1 MADRRPWSEDG
12 RKEPERQ
19 GLAQAKPLERKEWT
33 ARELGQ
39 RLSFGVI
46 CGAIMGASIGAVD
59 VFQTSLNN
67 PTASNALGGARKLG
81 EVGGRTMVTFAGF
94 FSVYQGLK
102 YVATLLR
109 GVDDLVNV
117 AIAAPPALAP
127 MMVFRGSRLQVPYAT
142 VLVGMDAVSSYGLM
156 ATLGVGR

>member
-102 YVATLLR
+102 YVFTYSR

-117 AIAAPPALAP
+117 AAAAPPALAP
-127 MMVFRGSRLQVPYAT
+127 MMIFRGSRLQVPYAT
-142 VLVGMDAVSSYGLM
+142 VLIGMDAVSCYGLM
-156 ATLGVGR
+156 GGPDR

>member
-67 PTASNALGGARKLG
+67 QNLGGMRKLG
-81 EVGGRTMVTFAGF
+81 EVGGRTPPRSTRDCG
-94 FSVYQGLK
+94 
-102 YVATLLR
+102 R
-109 GVDDLVNV
+109 GV
-117 AIAAPPALAP
+117 P
-127 MMVFRGSRLQVPYAT
+127 
-142 VLVGMDAVSSYGLM
+142 
-156 ATLGVGR
+156 

>member
-1 MADRRPWSEDG
+1 MADRRPWSDVG

-19 GLAQAKPLERKEWT
+19 GLTQAKPLKEKEWSF
-33 ARELGQ
+33 RDLGQ
-39 RLSFGVI
+39 RVSFGII

-67 PTASNALGGARKLG
+67 QNLGGMRKLG

>member
-46 CGAIMGASIGAVD
+46 CGAIMGAMGAWQHRLADDKFCVVSMRYETPHALKRLRSQRTAD
-59 VFQTSLNN
+59 TVTPSPCLLSL
-67 PTASNALGGARKLG
+67 
-81 EVGGRTMVTFAGF
+81 
-94 FSVYQGLK
+94 
-102 YVATLLR
+102 
-109 GVDDLVNV
+109 
-117 AIAAPPALAP
+117 
-127 MMVFRGSRLQVPYAT
+127 
-142 VLVGMDAVSSYGLM
+142 
-156 ATLGVGR
+156 